1 MKYKIWLGISL
12 ILLISTLYIVISFW
26 PNYKG
31 NMFPLF
37 TDITTIFLFIPAY
50 FILLVGILPYIVTK
64 IIPNIT
70 LQLVLITLI
79 FVGSFLYSLSFLQ
92 YSLGL
97 KIIISIICSGFGF
110 LYFILSKFV
119 NDKKMWLYLWLN
131 NLLPPLLLDY
141 IL

>member
-12 ILLISTLYIVISFW
+12 ILLISTLYIVITFW

-37 TDITTIFLFIPAY
+37 TDITTVFLFMPAY
-50 FILLVGILPYIVTK
+50 FTLLVGILPYIVTK
-64 IIPNIT
+64 IISNIT

-79 FVGSFLYSLSFLQ
+79 FVGSFLYSLSFLE

-110 LYFILSKFV
+110 LYFILSKIV
-119 NDKKMWLYLWLN
+119 NDKKM
-131 NLLPPLLLDY
+131 
-141 IL
+141 